1 MTTTDRDPCRQL
13 WRCRSCGQQRALPT
27 GAWKTADRFP
37 HPHSCGGGRRLL
49 RNWPEPELRSD
60 PIGRPDRATQ
70 ILPIVAS
77 AAASITGSDWPTR
90 TGSVGAALDRPRAID
105 IGGRIVVGVAEQLFP
120 AAAPREAIGMI
131 DGVPALVTQ
140 ELQAP
145 LGRAAFDLEHLAQLE
160 RLQPRMRQPERNGD
174 ERLLRRSEPLVAE
187 VARGPEGNAAR
198 RQLLV
203 QLRDARLEL
212 RACEAHAK
220 IAHAH
225 GQKLFIA
232 GAGPRRLGR
241 RRRRC
246 RRIHHGSLP

>member
-90 TGSVGAALDRPRAID
+90 TGSVGAALDSMPPAIRSPVPRSSALLSTAGSLSFTDSRIGLVPTSTLRTRPLLFHGLRTPVV
-105 IGGRIVVGVAEQLFP
+105 RIARLCWPRPPSWVFSHEHTRVIFAE
-120 AAAPREAIGMI
+120 
-131 DGVPALVTQ
+131 
-140 ELQAP
+140 
-145 LGRAAFDLEHLAQLE
+145 
-160 RLQPRMRQPERNGD
+160 
-174 ERLLRRSEPLVAE
+174 RRS
-187 VARGPEGNAAR
+187 AR
-198 RQLLV
+198 R
-203 QLRDARLEL
+203 RSTRGHRASAHYDAGLILQQNRS
-212 RACEAHAK
+212 R
-220 IAHAH
+220 
-225 GQKLFIA
+225 
-232 GAGPRRLGR
+232 
-241 RRRRC
+241 
-246 RRIHHGSLP
+246 